1 MFCNKNVSLMCL
13 VILSTYFLLG
23 MTFYIPNMA
32 GVGLE
37 LPQNILCWMAMMSVV
52 MIVSLLIMKKKTI
65 SYDAFILFF
74 VVAIILFSLPVIWGR
89 EGEEMALTPKLLM
102 LIGGGMFYVTLLQ
115 ISFSEKVKKQF
126 VWMLIFAAVIQC
138 CLALWQVNVAD
149 PDNWMEFIP
158 GIRPYGIF
166 QQVNVLASFV
176 ATGFAGATCLLF
188 VARRRIVVLMSSA
201 AIILFT
207 TVLTILQSRT
217 GWSGVILFTGF
228 AFLVYGRK
236 RMKRTV
242 AVLLLCIST
251 ITFIHLFKMIFPGN
265 NLLSSIDTINKTS
278 SNYERIAILKATIQM
293 ILLHPVSGWGYG
305 SYETVVSRISESY
318 LHHVFPDRV
327 THPHNEFLF
336 EWAEGGVSA
345 AAGVLVML
353 GGYLMLLIKGHPH
366 HRLRWGMSIPCVVH
380 TMFEYPLAQS
390 SAHWLALLLICRLA
404 VREKDIKQRAYPE
417 ALYYLQTGAA
427 FLGILFLLTGFRT
440 NAVLTQFERSDMT
453 DFSKASTLVNPW
465 AQWDRFEYDKNVNL
479 LMQFNKTKNKTLLRE
494 YYGWATGYLQRK
506 NDRHVAMNVRLIA
519 QHLHLPAEK
528 LNGQPS
534 N

>member
-1 MFCNKNVSLMCL
+1 MFCNKNISLMCL

-52 MIVSLLIMKKKTI
+52 TIVSLLIIKKKTI
-65 SYDAFILFF
+65 SYDAFIMFF
-74 VVAIILFSLPVIWGR
+74 IVAIILFSLPVSWGR

-236 RMKRTV
+236 RMKRTA

-278 SNYERIAILKATIQM
+278 SNYERIAILKAT
-293 ILLHPVSGWGYG
+293 
-305 SYETVVSRISESY
+305 ES
-318 LHHVFPDRV
+318 PRV
-327 THPHNEFLF
+327 
-336 EWAEGGVSA
+336 
-345 AAGVLVML
+345 
-353 GGYLMLLIKGHPH
+353 
-366 HRLRWGMSIPCVVH
+366 
-380 TMFEYPLAQS
+380 
-390 SAHWLALLLICRLA
+390 
-404 VREKDIKQRAYPE
+404 
-417 ALYYLQTGAA
+417 
-427 FLGILFLLTGFRT
+427 
-440 NAVLTQFERSDMT
+440 
-453 DFSKASTLVNPW
+453 
-465 AQWDRFEYDKNVNL
+465 
-479 LMQFNKTKNKTLLRE
+479 
-494 YYGWATGYLQRK
+494 
-506 NDRHVAMNVRLIA
+506 
-519 QHLHLPAEK
+519 
-528 LNGQPS
+528 
-534 N
+534 